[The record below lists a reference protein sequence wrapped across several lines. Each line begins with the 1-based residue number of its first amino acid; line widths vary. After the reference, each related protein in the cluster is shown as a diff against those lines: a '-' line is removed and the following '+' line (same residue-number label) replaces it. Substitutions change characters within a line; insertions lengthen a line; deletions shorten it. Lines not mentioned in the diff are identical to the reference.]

1 MVTVPITAVVNY
13 NLKDMKLEMK
23 NDYDFL
29 ADMNRQIGETMSHH
43 EIDFSEL
50 ATFGASFT
58 KDLIEIMDSI
68 KTSDKNQIN
77 NFFRQ
82 LYKIF

>member
-29 ADMNRQIGETMSHH
+29 ADMNR
-43 EIDFSEL
+43 
-50 ATFGASFT
+50 
-58 KDLIEIMDSI
+58 
-68 KTSDKNQIN
+68 
-77 NFFRQ
+77 
-82 LYKIF
+82 

>member
-1 MVTVPITAVVNY
+1 
-13 NLKDMKLEMK
+13 
-23 NDYDFL
+23 
-29 ADMNRQIGETMSHH
+29 MSHH